1 MTEESKVYQGNRAG
15 LILSLL
21 DELGAKSFLEI
32 GVGKGHVHDAIEVE
46 NKVGVDPYPICDVET
61 VLEMLSD
68 EFFRQNAQRFDLIF
82 IDGDHSF
89 EQSRRDFYNSTEAL
103 NDHGVILMH
112 DIDQLNSP
120 ESRGDVYLTWQ
131 EIEQDSRFETDRIYI
146 TEDRDYIGMVKIKPR
161 C

>member
-1 MTEESKVYQGNRAG
+1 MTEEPKIYEGNRAG
-15 LILSLL
+15 LILGLL
-21 DELGAKSFLEI
+21 DALEAKSFLEI
-32 GVGKGHVHDAIEVE
+32 GVAKGDVHRVVEVE
-46 NKVGVDPYPICDVET
+46 NKVGVDPYPMCNEET

-89 EQSRRDFYNSTEAL
+89 EQSRRDFYNSAEVL

-112 DIDQLNSP
+112 DIDQLDNP
-120 ESRGDVYLTWQ
+120 ECRGDVYLTWQ
-131 EIEQDSRFETDRIYI
+131 EIEQDSRFETERIYI

-161 C
+161 D